1 MRSPSSRRPSTAA
14 EPDAEPELSAAPRS
28 SAASEHSGVP
38 QPADGPPSPAE
49 AEPSVEPEPAAG
61 PGVPAAGPRVAALDG
76 LRGLAVALVV
86 VFHVFPNTLPGGF
99 LGVDVFFVLSGF
111 LITGLLVPR
120 LRSAPARPVLRRFWL
135 GRARRL
141 APELIAVLVAVCVV
155 AGYATPGFGAGLRAQ
170 VAAASVSGMN
180 WLLIGHGQ
188 DYFAAFAAAAGHP
201 PALQHLW
208 SLAVEEQFYLLWPFL
223 LRLVLRTPFPALL
236 TAAGSGASFALMAA
250 QSDAGTTDYYS
261 TLTHCGGLLLGAAV
275 ALRLP
280 LDRIRALDPRS
291 APEKLRVVGRFGL
304 GGLVI
309 LLLLAACLNG
319 ETSAPERGGIVLAS
333 FAALAVLLAAACET
347 DVARILRWRPIV
359 HLGARS
365 YGVYLWHW
373 PLIVLLGTPGTA
385 DGASAATGRAAAE
398 LVLPLVLASLSHRV
412 FAAPARRFDP
422 RAAWRRLRGR
432 TTTAA
437 AWKVRTATGLAAAAL
452 VPAIIGLADAPR
464 IDPQQSAM
472 QAQIS
477 AGSAVAAAS
486 VTGTGASA
494 APSAGATPGPSASA
508 SAGGEPQPRD
518 PAASGGLPAAGP
530 PDPVLGE
537 ETTAVGD
544 SVLLA
549 SAEALTARMPGIVID
564 AKVGRQIYEATD
576 VLEDL
581 AASGRLR
588 HFVVLALGTNGDTT
602 EQTLDEIKR
611 IIGPGRVLVLITVH
625 VPRSWQGTVNDLYV
639 NYVVSHR
646 DSLLVDWNA
655 TISQHPALLWTDD
668 THPRPSGAQVYANLL
683 ADDLARAAD

>member
-1 MRSPSSRRPSTAA
+1 M
-14 EPDAEPELSAAPRS
+14 PELDAQSSVGPGSSAAPES
-28 SAASEHSGVP
+28 SAELGSSVDPGSAELG
-38 QPADGPPSPAE
+38 SPLE
-49 AEPSVEPEPAAG
+49 PGSSAEPSLSAEPG
-61 PGVPAAGPRVAALDG
+61 PDSKSASARPRVAGLDG
-76 LRGLAVALVV
+76 LRGLAVALVLI
-86 VFHVFPNTLPGGF
+86 FHVFPDTLPGGF

-111 LITGLLVPR
+111 LITGLLVPQ
-120 LRSAPARPVLRRFWL
+120 LRSGPARPVLRRFWL
-135 GRARRL
+135 GRVRRL

-155 AGYATPGFGAGLRAQ
+155 AGYAAPGFGAGLRAQ

-223 LRLVLRTPFPALL
+223 LRAILRTPFPVLL
-236 TAAGSGASFALMAA
+236 TAAGSATSFTLMAA
-250 QSDAGTTDYYS
+250 QSAAGSTDYYS

-280 LDRIRALDPRS
+280 LDRISALDPRR
-291 APEKLRVVGRFGL
+291 AEKKLRVIGRFGL

-319 ETSAPERGGIVLAS
+319 ESTEPERGGIVLAS

-347 DVARILRWRPIV
+347 DVARMLRWRPIV
-359 HLGARS
+359 TLGARS

-385 DGASAATGRAAAE
+385 DGAGAAVGRAAAE
-398 LVLPLVLASLSHRV
+398 LLLPLVLAALSHRL
-412 FAAPARRFDP
+412 FAVPARHFDP
-422 RAAWRRLRGR
+422 RAAWQRLLGK
-432 TTTAA
+432 TAGAA
-437 AWKVRTATGLAAAAL
+437 AWKARTATGLAAAAL
-452 VPAIIGLADAPR
+452 VPAAIGLLGAPR

-477 AGSAVAAAS
+477 AGGAVAAAS
-486 VTGTGASA
+486 ITGHGASA
-494 APSAGATPGPSASA
+494 RPSPGASA
-508 SAGGEPQPRD
+508 DGQPQQRD
-518 PAASGGLPAAGP
+518 PAATGGLPADGP

-549 SAEALTARMPGIVID
+549 SAEALAARLPGVVID
-564 AKVGRQIYEATD
+564 AKVGRQIYEAID
-576 VLEDL
+576 VLEAL
-581 AASGRLR
+581 AAGGQLR

-602 EQTLDEIKR
+602 EQTLDRIKQ

-625 VPRSWQGTVNDLYV
+625 VPRSWQDTVNELYV
-639 NYVVSHR
+639 NYVVAHR

-668 THPRPSGAQVYANLL
+668 THPRPSGATVYANLL

>member
-1 MRSPSSRRPSTAA
+1 MGSRSPSPRQPSAGPSQPPASR
-14 EPDAEPELSAAPRS
+14 
-28 SAASEHSGVP
+28 
-38 QPADGPPSPAE
+38 QPPAG
-49 AEPSVEPEPAAG
+49 PEPADAR
-61 PGVPAAGPRVAALDG
+61 PRVAGLDG

-86 VFHVFPNTLPGGF
+86 VFHVFPDTLPGGF

-111 LITGLLVPR
+111 LITGLLAPR
-120 LRSAPARPVLRRFWL
+120 LRSGPARPALRRFWT
-135 GRARRL
+135 GRVRRL
-141 APELIAVLVAVCVV
+141 APELAAVLFAVCVA
-155 AGYATPGFGAGLRAQ
+155 AGLAAPGFAAGLRAQ
-170 VAAASVSGMN
+170 VAAAAASGTN

-188 DYFAAFAAAAGHP
+188 DYFAAFAAASGHP

-223 LRLVLRTPFPALL
+223 LRLVLRTPCPVLL
-236 TAAGSGASFALMAA
+236 TAAGSATSFTLMAV
-250 QSDAGTTDYYS
+250 QSGAGTSDYYS

-280 LDRIRALDPRS
+280 LDRIRGLDPR
-291 APEKLRVVGRFGL
+291 ADEQKLRVVGRFGL
-304 GGLVI
+304 GGLVL
-309 LLLLAACLNG
+309 LLLLAASLNG
-319 ETSAPERGGIVLAS
+319 ETTEPERGGIVLAS
-333 FAALAVLLAAACET
+333 FAALAVLLAAASET
-347 DVARILRWRPIV
+347 DIARMLRWRPIV

-373 PLIVLLGTPGTA
+373 PLIVLLGTPATA
-385 DGASAATGRAAAE
+385 DGPGAAAGRAVVE
-398 LVLPLVLASLSHRV
+398 LVLPLILASLSFRV
-412 FAAPARRFDP
+412 LAVPARRFDP
-422 RAAWRRLRGR
+422 RAAWRGLIGK
-432 TTTAA
+432 AA
-437 AWKVRTATGLAAAAL
+437 GAPAWKARTMTGLAAAAL
-452 VPAIIGLADAPR
+452 VPAAIGLVSAPR

-477 AGSAVAAAS
+477 AGGAVAAAS
-486 VTGTGASA
+486 ITDSDSGTK
-494 APSAGATPGPSASA
+494 
-508 SAGGEPQPRD
+508 
-518 PAASGGLPAAGP
+518 PAASARPASSAPAGGQPRTQATPSPSALPADGP

-549 SAEALTARMPGIVID
+549 SAEALAARLPGIVID
-564 AKVGRQIYEATD
+564 AKVGRQIYEAPD

-602 EQTLDEIKR
+602 GQTLDEIKR

-625 VPRSWQGTVNDLYV
+625 VPRSWQSTVNQLYV
-639 NYVVSHR
+639 SYVVSHR

-668 THPRPSGAQVYANLL
+668 THPRPSGASVYADLL
-683 ADDLARAAD
+683 ADDLARAED